1 MNTNKSPGND
11 CIINEYITST
21 IDIVLPIYVTLF
33 NIIFDTGI
41 IKSRLTVFSDEVELL
56 DKNQSGFRQGY
67 STIDNIFV
75 LHILLELLKGT
86 KKNMYC
92 AFIDFEKAFD
102 SVWRIGR
109 WQKLLSSNINGKC
122 FRIIFMCDG
131 IRSRIVHN
139 GCKSEYFQCNIGVRQ
154 GESF

>member
-1 MNTNKSPGND
+1 MKNKLKRPTNYIVKLFGKLFTS
-11 CIINEYITST
+11 IIN
-21 IDIVLPIYVTLF
+21 
-33 NIIFDTGI
+33 
-41 IKSRLTVFSDEVELL
+41 SRRRVFSDEVELL
-56 DKNQSGFRQGY
+56 DKNQFGYRQGY

-102 SVWRIGR
+102 SVWLIGL
-109 WQKLLSSNINGKC
+109 WQKYLSSKINGEC
-122 FRIIFMCDG
+122 FRIIFNMYDG

-139 GCKSEYFQCNIGVRQ
+139 GCKSKYFQSNIGVRQ
-154 GESF
+154 GEKLSSFFPHYI

>member
-1 MNTNKSPGND
+1 MGKLFTS
-11 CIINEYITST
+11 IIN
-21 IDIVLPIYVTLF
+21 
-33 NIIFDTGI
+33 
-41 IKSRLTVFSDEVELL
+41 SRLRVFSDEFELL
-56 DKNQSGFRQGY
+56 DKNQSGFRLGY

-102 SVWRIGR
+102 SVWRIGL
-109 WQKLLSSNINGKC
+109 WQILLSSNINGKC
-122 FRIIFMCDG
+122 FRIIFNMYDS

-139 GCKSEYFQCNIGVRQ
+139 GDILVPIYVTLFNIIFHTGIIPTVWLEGNVILVIIQKER
-154 GESF
+154 